1 MSNMNMYAEET
12 IKTAIHF
19 SRLWGIAETLEEI
32 PIKNAE
38 DITKMILE
46 WTLEFEKQGK
56 EKQDIVQFFLKKKKA
71 YQDRERF

>member
-1 MSNMNMYAEET
+1 MKHINMYTEET
-12 IKTAIHF
+12 VKTTIQL

-38 DITKMILE
+38 DITRMILE

-56 EKQDIVQFFLKKKKA
+56 QKQDIVQFFLKKKEA
-71 YQDRERF
+71 YRNQK

>member
-1 MSNMNMYAEET
+1 MNRINMYTEET
-12 IKTAIHF
+12 VKTTIQL

-38 DITKMILE
+38 DITQMILE

-56 EKQDIVQFFLKKKKA
+56 QKQEIVQFFLKKKEA
-71 YQDRERF
+71 YRNQK

>member
-1 MSNMNMYAEET
+1 MNHINMYTEET
-12 IKTAIHF
+12 VKTTIQL

-38 DITKMILE
+38 DITQMILE

-56 EKQDIVQFFLKKKKA
+56 QKQDIVQFFLKKKEA
-71 YQDRERF
+71 YRNQK